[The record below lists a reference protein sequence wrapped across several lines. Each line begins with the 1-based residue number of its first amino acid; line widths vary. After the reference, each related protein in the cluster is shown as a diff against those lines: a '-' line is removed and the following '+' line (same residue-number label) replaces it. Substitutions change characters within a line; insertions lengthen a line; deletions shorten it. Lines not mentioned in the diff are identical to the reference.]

1 MPLIP
6 ASVEAFLLYIK
17 AFKIQKNSRGRKS
30 SIKLNRLGGVM
41 GLSLLPEGLLCL

>member
-17 AFKIQKNSRGRKS
+17 AFKIQKISRGRKS